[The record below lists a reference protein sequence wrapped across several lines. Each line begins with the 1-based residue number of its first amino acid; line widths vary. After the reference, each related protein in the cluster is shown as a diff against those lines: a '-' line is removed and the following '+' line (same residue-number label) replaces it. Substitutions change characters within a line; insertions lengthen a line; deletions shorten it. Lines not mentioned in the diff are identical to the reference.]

1 MRSTARTYLRVLLAL
16 SLVQQLLFRRLL
28 LQGPGG
34 KLMSC
39 LIKPCMREEPL
50 WAGLGVFLGCVFNAG
65 VVSTITAI
73 IVSANVSVQDFEEQL
88 LRTNEYMRTLHLPSE
103 LRDRIRDYY

>member
-1 MRSTARTYLRVLLAL
+1 MMRSTARTYLRVLLAL
-16 SLVQQLLFRRLL
+16 SLVQQVLFRRLL

-50 WAGLGVFLGCVFNAG
+50 WAGLGVFLGCGMVC
-65 VVSTITAI
+65 VSKLRQLAKTAPFAHADQP
-73 IVSANVSVQDFEEQL
+73 VEGMPPHTETAPPQ
-88 LRTNEYMRTLHLPSE
+88 T
-103 LRDRIRDYY
+103 